1 MSQKT
6 DNFYINNSF
15 DILETVQ
22 SQYGASPIMQALI
35 RGFNDLENVDP
46 AIKLLL
52 QKMIDPD
59 TAEGVGLD
67 VWGRIVAFERILVPV
82 TSQKF
87 IGFKP
92 TAGMTN
98 NNLDSL
104 NNAVFYN
111 NPGGNVRL
119 ADSAYRT
126 YIFIKAMLNIS
137 SSSLGDINRMIKNL
151 LPNSNIKIIRN
162 YAMQLRVLVIGKLDP
177 SGYRALISLPWIP
190 TGVGLNIYIIET
202 PTLGFNGQNLQTFNN
217 GTFATNDPIY
227 S

>member
-1 MSQKT
+1 MSQKP

-67 VWGRIVAFERILVPV
+67 VWGRIVAFERFLVPV

-92 TAGMTN
+92 PAGMTN

-111 NPGGNVRL
+111 NRGGNIRL

-162 YAMQLRVLVIGKLDP
+162 YAMQLRILVIGKLDP
-177 SGYRALISLPWIP
+177 SDYRALISLPWIP
-190 TGVGLNIYIIET
+190 TGVGLNLYNIET